1 LSGFL
6 SYPVVSVDVTD
17 GARAATTQSGRAPP
31 ARSGGFMLIDCE
43 GCANRGEGC
52 SGCLVAAL
60 FDEASPAAGLGAAEV
75 QAIEVFARAGFDVEV
90 LAAPARP
97 GTARCRA
104 SRRVA

>member
-1 LSGFL
+1 
-6 SYPVVSVDVTD
+6 
-17 GARAATTQSGRAPP
+17 
-31 ARSGGFMLIDCE
+31 MLIDCE
-43 GCANRGEGC
+43 GCPTQGGGC

-60 FDEASPAAGLGAAEV
+60 FDESSPAAGLAAAEV

-97 GTARCRA
+97 GTARRRA